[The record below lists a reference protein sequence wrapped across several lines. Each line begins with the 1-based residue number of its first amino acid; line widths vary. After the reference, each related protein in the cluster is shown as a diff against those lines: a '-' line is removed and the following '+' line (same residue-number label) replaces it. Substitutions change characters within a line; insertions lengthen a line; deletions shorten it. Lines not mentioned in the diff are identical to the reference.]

1 VRVGKGDISSQRA
14 RRRGRYRGCPV
25 CGLRGSQCTECALG
39 AKLVALHGV
48 TDLALVVDGS
58 FVASMQV
65 DGSSMIHPQVDGSS
79 MIHPQDSGHGGAGLV
94 LLRGKEVLASR
105 ACGFSATSSSDAELH
120 AVIRAARWAP
130 GVPIYTDARELPAKM
145 TLVNPALV
153 VHYLAPGRRG
163 VAYALAHRLSIE
175 GRCRVAPQTT
185 PRLGVEFAAER
196 PQHSKGGRRRIAAE
210 LLLERALRDPNFSGD
225 FSGIAAQLGW
235 TSGPRWQDNPAIR
248 IASQLWLKQQEGRGE
263 DAQRGRSQDP

>member
-39 AKLVALHGV
+39 AKLVALHGL
-48 TDLALVVDGS
+48 TDLALVADGS
-58 FVASMQV
+58 FVAS
-65 DGSSMIHPQVDGSS
+65 PQVDGSS
-79 MIHPQDSGHGGAGLV
+79 TIPLQDSGHGGAGLV

-163 VAYALAHRLSIE
+163 LAYALAHRLSIE

-196 PQHSKGGRRRIAAE
+196 PQHSKAGRRRIAAE

-225 FSGIAAQLGW
+225 FSALAAQLGW